1 MAKTISTVLTL
12 RDKMSGKL
20 KKIQKTSAGAASD
33 IQKKCNGIGKQWE
46 VTGQK
51 ITKVG
56 SALTTG
62 VTVPIIAIGTA
73 AASAW
78 KEVDAGMDTVIQK
91 TGATGAALEG
101 LKKSVENVATSIPTS
116 FEEAGEA
123 VGEIN
128 TRFGVTGEE
137 LDELSKQFIEFSKLT
152 GSDLT
157 SSIDSA
163 QSAMAAFGVSTE
175 DAGVFLDT
183 LNAAS
188 QQTGTD
194 VNTIADSMKTNAAS
208 LKEMGYSASDAAFFL
223 ANLDKS
229 GVDAA
234 AAMTAMKK
242 GLVTATKDGK
252 TMAQAMSELQN
263 TIKNAPTDTEAYA
276 AAIEMFGSRSGTAI
290 AEAVRSG
297 RISFDQ
303 LNTSMSDFSGN
314 VSKTFEA
321 TKDPVDDFQTQLN
334 KVKLI
339 GADIGATVMPVI
351 ATVLEKLAEI
361 LDKAKAKWDSLNQSQ
376 KDMIVKIAGIAAV
389 VGPALMIIGKIVTV
403 VGLIIPKVTMVISII
418 GKVVAAVK
426 SVIAVLKV
434 IIMVITVLTGLP
446 ALVVVAIAAAIAL
459 ALVLIVKFRKQIW
472 EFFNAIYTKI
482 GEFAVKLVQKVI
494 EIKDAIPKFFAEMG
508 EAIKSA
514 LAKPFE
520 WISEK
525 IEAFKNGVGNIVD
538 SVKST
543 AANVKDK
550 VVGHNATGTPYWRGG
565 QTVVGEHGP
574 EVVDL
579 PKGSRVYT
587 NQQSK
592 GMNAAPVINLSLN
605 VQGNIIGNEEYAN
618 MLSEKIAGSL
628 IVAMAN

>member
-1 MAKTISTVLTL
+1 MNKTISTVLTL
-12 RDKMSGKL
+12 KDKMSGNL
-20 KKIQKTSAGAASD
+20 EKIQKNSAGTASD
-33 IQKKCNGIGKQWE
+33 IQKKFNGIGKQWQ

-62 VTVPIIAIGTA
+62 VTVPIMAIGTA
-73 AASAW
+73 AAAAW
-78 KEVDAGMDTVIQK
+78 KEVDAGMDIVIQK
-91 TGATGAALEG
+91 TGATGAELEN
-101 LKKSVENVATSIPTS
+101 LEKSVENVATSIPTS

-123 VGEIN
+123 IGEIN
-128 TRFGVTGEE
+128 TRFGVTGDE
-137 LDELSKQFIEFSKLT
+137 LEALSKQFIEFSNLNGT
-152 GSDLT
+152 DLT

-163 QSAMAAFGVSTE
+163 QAAMAAFDVSTE

-183 LNAAS
+183 LNTAA

-208 LKEMGYSASDAAFFL
+208 LKEMGYNASDAAFFL

-229 GVDAA
+229 GVDTS

-252 TMAQAMSELQN
+252 SMSEAMSELQD
-263 TIKNAPTDTEAYA
+263 TIKNAPSQTEAYA

-290 AEAVRSG
+290 ADAVRDG
-297 RISFDQ
+297 RISFDE

-314 VSKTFEA
+314 VSKTFEE

-339 GADIGATVMPVI
+339 GADIATTVMPVI
-351 ATVLEKLAEI
+351 ADVLERVSQI
-361 LDKAKAKWDSLNQSQ
+361 LDRAKEKWDGLSESQ
-376 KDMIVKIAGIAAV
+376 KKMIVKIAGIAAV
-389 VGPALMIIGKIVTV
+389 VGPALMIIGKIITV
-403 VGLIIPKVTMVISII
+403 IGVIIPKITFVIGVI
-418 GKVVAAVK
+418 GKII
-426 SVIAVLKV
+426 VIAKNVIGVLKI
-434 IIMVITVLTGLP
+434 IIMVISVLTGLP
-446 ALVVVAIAAAIAL
+446 AIAAIAIAI
-459 ALVLIVKFRKQIW
+459 ALIIKFRKQIW
-472 EFFNAIYTKI
+472 EFLTGVVSKVAEFGTKLK
-482 GEFAVKLVQKVI
+482 EKAI

-508 EAIKSA
+508 EAIKEK
-514 LAKPFE
+514 LAGPFE
-520 WISEK
+520 WISGK
-525 IEAFKNGVGNIVD
+525 IDAFKEGVAGIVG
-538 SVKST
+538 SVKEK
-543 AANVKDK
+543 AAGVKEK
-550 VVGHNATGTPYWRGG
+550 VLGHNATGTPYWRGG

-579 PKGSRVYT
+579 PKGSKVYT

-592 GMNAAPVINLSLN
+592 GMGSAPVINLSLN

-618 MLSEKIAGSL
+618 MLSEKVAGAL

>member
-1 MAKTISTVLTL
+1 MAKPISTVLTL
-12 RDKMSGKL
+12 KDRMSGKL
-20 KKIQKTSAGAASD
+20 KKIQKTSAGTASD
-33 IQKKCNGIGKQWE
+33 IQKKFNGIGKKWE
-46 VTGQK
+46 VAGQK

-62 VTVPIIAIGTA
+62 VTVPIVAIGTA
-73 AASAW
+73 AAAAW
-78 KEVDAGMDTVIQK
+78 KEVDEGMDTVIQK
-91 TGATGAALEG
+91 TGATGEALAG

-116 FEEAGEA
+116 FAEAGEA
-123 VGEIN
+123 VGEVN
-128 TRFGVTGEE
+128 TRFGVTGDE
-137 LDELSKQFIEFSKLT
+137 LEDLSKQFIEFSKLT
-152 GSDLT
+152 GTDLT

-163 QSAMAAFGVSTE
+163 QAAMAAFGVSTD

-194 VNTIADSMKTNAAS
+194 VNTIADSMKTNAAA

-229 GVDAA
+229 GVDTSS
-234 AAMTAMKK
+234 AMTALKK

-252 TMAQAMSELQN
+252 TMEQAMSELQN

-290 AEAVRSG
+290 ANAVREG
-297 RISFDQ
+297 RVSFDQ

-314 VSKTFEA
+314 VSKTFEE

-351 ATVLEKLAEI
+351 ASIMEQIAIV

-389 VGPALMIIGKIVTV
+389 VGPALMVIGKIVTV
-403 VGLIIPKVTMVISII
+403 IGLIIPKITMVIGVI
-418 GKVVAAVK
+418 GKVIVIVK
-426 SVIAVLKV
+426 NVIAVLKI
-434 IIMVITVLTGLP
+434 IIMVVTVITGLP
-446 ALVVVAIAAAIAL
+446 AIAVIAIAAAVAIGL
-459 ALVLIVKFRKQIW
+459 ALIIKFRKQIY
-472 EFFNAIYTKI
+472 EFFHGILTKI
-482 GEFAVKLVQKVI
+482 GEFAVKLVAKVI
-494 EIKDAIPKFFAEMG
+494 EIKDAVPKFFAEMG
-508 EAIKSA
+508 EAIKNV

-525 IEAFKNGVGNIVD
+525 IDAFKSGVGNIVD
-538 SVKST
+538 SVKEK
-543 AANVKDK
+543 AAGFKDK

-579 PKGSRVYT
+579 PKGSKVYT

-592 GMNAAPVINLSLN
+592 GMNSAPVINLSLN